1 MSKILILGHSR
12 GGKDQFAEYLGVS
25 YQSSSRA
32 ALEIF
37 LFDELNAWLNAHFLK
52 PYESHEEAYNDRH
65 NWRDLWHKLIA
76 WYNKDDPTRLARG
89 ILENNDCYVGMRS
102 NREYQACMEAGL
114 FGHVFWV
121 DGTERTG
128 ITEDRSSFDIDF
140 DRTFMARVN
149 NNGELNQL
157 KFQARQANQII
168 ELLKEMV

>member
-1 MSKILILGHSR
+1 MFKILILGHSR

-37 LFDELNAWLNAHFLK
+37 LFDEINRWREMFEVK
-52 PYESHEEAYNDRH
+52 PYGSHDEAYNDRH
-65 NWRDLWHKLIA
+65 NFRELWHKLIA
-76 WYNKDDPTRLARG
+76 DYNKDDPTRLARG

-114 FGHVFWV
+114 FDYVFWV

-128 ITEDRSSFDIDF
+128 ITEDKSSFNIDKSE
-140 DRTFMARVN
+140 RMIIVG
-149 NNGELNQL
+149 NNGTLETLQRN
-157 KFQARQANQII
+157 AETAIAVM
-168 ELLKEMV
+168 EAA